1 MMIGYG
7 QDLKFSTYYHHKK
20 TLFDELPNTENE
32 IIFLGNSITDMGS
45 WAEFFQNSNIKN
57 RGISGDITEG
67 ILFRIS
73 EITESQPLQVFL
85 MIGTNDLANGKTKE
99 FTFNHICKIVKEIN
113 IQSPGTEVIVQS
125 LFPVNPEFEKF
136 SGHTGNTEKIKWVNQ
151 ELSIWCSKNETIY
164 IDIFQHLKNNNDD
177 LLNTSYS
184 YDGLHLNGSGY
195 KVWVDAIRHLLK

>member
-1 MMIGYG
+1 YGFWGCERYAPTAFKGFERIIKFISRSILCLFMMIGYG

-113 IQSPGTEVIVQS
+113 IQSPRTDVIVQS

-136 SGHTGNTEKIKWVNQ
+136 SG
-151 ELSIWCSKNETIY
+151 
-164 IDIFQHLKNNNDD
+164 
-177 LLNTSYS
+177 
-184 YDGLHLNGSGY
+184 
-195 KVWVDAIRHLLK
+195 

>member
-1 MMIGYG
+1 
-7 QDLKFSTYYHHKK
+7 
-20 TLFDELPNTENE
+20 
-32 IIFLGNSITDMGS
+32 MGS

-113 IQSPGTEVIVQS
+113 IQSPRTDVIVQS

-136 SGHTGNTEKIKWVNQ
+136 SGHTGNTEKIKWINQ
-151 ELSIWCSKNETIY
+151 KLSIWCSKNETIY
-164 IDIFQHLKNNNDD
+164 IDIFQHLKNYNDD

-195 KVWVDAIRHLLK
+195 KVWADAIRHLLK